1 LTKIRTA
8 VFAAV
13 AGVAA
18 TVAFPTAGIAQTG
31 MADRHW
37 YAGGHVG
44 RADWDRANDEDTSIR
59 LLGGYQFNKS
69 IAAEFGYID
78 LGSVGNGSAKGKAF
92 DLVGVGTIPLGNRF
106 GAYGKLGFAWSEV
119 KGFGRNESGL
129 ELTYGF
135 GGSFDFSPTTAFRVE
150 WQKYPDAGD
159 GLTDIDVMSI
169 GVIFRLK

>member
-1 LTKIRTA
+1 LTRIRTA

-13 AGVAA
+13 TGIAA
-18 TVAFPTAGIAQTG
+18 AFPTAGMAQTS

-44 RADWDRANDEDTSIR
+44 QADWDRANDEDTSIR

-69 IAAEFGYID
+69 VAAEFGYTD
-78 LGSVGNGSAKGKAF
+78 LGSVAGGSAKGKAF

-106 GAYGKLGFAWSEV
+106 GVYGKLGFAWSEI
-119 KGFGRNESGL
+119 KGFGQNESGL
-129 ELTYGF
+129 DLTYGF
-135 GGSFDFSPTTAFRVE
+135 GGSFDFSPTVSFRAE

-159 GLTDIDVMSI
+159 ALTDIDVMSL
-169 GVIFRLK
+169 GVVFRLK

>member
-1 LTKIRTA
+1 M
-8 VFAAV
+8 

-18 TVAFPTAGIAQTG
+18 SLAFPTAGIAQTS

-37 YAGGHVG
+37 YIGGHVG
-44 RADWDRANDEDTSIR
+44 QADWDRANDEDTSIR

-69 IAAEFGYID
+69 VAAEFGYTD
-78 LGSVGNGSAKGKAF
+78 LGSVAGGSAKGKAF

-106 GAYGKLGFAWSEV
+106 GVYGKLGFAWSEI
-119 KGFGRNESGL
+119 KGFGQNESGL

-135 GGSFDFSPTTAFRVE
+135 GGSFDFSPTVSFRAE

-159 GLTDIDVMSI
+159 GLTDIDVMSL

>member
-1 LTKIRTA
+1 M
-8 VFAAV
+8 
-13 AGVAA
+13 
-18 TVAFPTAGIAQTG
+18 VAFPAAGIAQMST
-31 MADRHW
+31 ADSHW

-59 LLGGYQFNKS
+59 LLGGRQFNQNL
-69 IAAEFGYID
+69 AAEFGYID
-78 LGSVGNGSAKGKAF
+78 LGSVAGGSAKGKAF

-106 GAYGKLGFAWSEV
+106 GVYGKLGFAWSEV
-119 KGFGRNESGL
+119 KGFGQNESGL

-135 GGSFDFSPTTAFRVE
+135 GGSFDFSPTVAFRGE

-159 GLTDIDVMSI
+159 GLTDIDVLSI